1 MTTKKEQERLPQ
13 SMKAQEYACIHDLL
27 MQYRPKD
34 TLEVGMAHAGSTL
47 VFCKYAKHNWGRRHV
62 AIDPFQSSTTGS
74 SGLGLRRINE
84 AGYSEYLEFHED
96 FDYLV
101 LPELVKR
108 KRSFD
113 FILLDGWHSFDYT
126 LLDFFY
132 ADLLLRPNGIVAF
145 HDTELPSVNKVCR
158 FLETHK
164 PYERISPALYL
175 QSNSTLFRG
184 INKIKR
190 ALSGRDVL
198 RQVRERRDRW
208 FSLVRLCQIRS

>member
-101 LPELVKR
+101 LPELVKTPKGTAEFTQR
-108 KRSFD
+108 VQPVLDQYLKVFGATEYAAAVTDGVEGYKMAAGRS
-113 FILLDGWHSFDYT
+113 
-126 LLDFFY
+126 
-132 ADLLLRPNGIVAF
+132 R
-145 HDTELPSVNKVCR
+145 
-158 FLETHK
+158 
-164 PYERISPALYL
+164 
-175 QSNSTLFRG
+175 
-184 INKIKR
+184 
-190 ALSGRDVL
+190 
-198 RQVRERRDRW
+198 
-208 FSLVRLCQIRS
+208 